1 MRYCAIAP
9 LLFRQGQPQLSEYPQ
24 FARNRKGK

>member
-1 MRYCAIAP
+1 MRYCVFVLP
-9 LLFRQGQPQLSEYPQ
+9 LCHLGQPQLSEYPR